1 MRGAGGTEGGVARFL
16 IGLAMFVG
24 GGYLFLNAI
33 RVGSHFGGFGHALYS
48 FGWGNV
54 TTGMVLIPFIFGV
67 GILFYSAKN
76 PIGWVLTG
84 GSLVALVFGVITSL
98 QFNMRAMTAFE
109 LLAILVLTFGGLG
122 LFLSSLRDLSAAD
135 PANG

>member
-33 RVGSHFGGFGHALYS
+33 RVGSHFGLGHALYS

-67 GILFYSAKN
+67 GILFYNARN
-76 PIGWVLTG
+76 PIGWVLAA

-98 QFNMRAMTAFE
+98 HFNMRSMTAFE

-122 LFLSSLRDLSAAD
+122 LFLSSLRDLSAIGE
-135 PANG
+135 PEN